1 MRKFR
6 LPKIQYLFILLCAL
20 LLSAFQPSQAQ
31 YYLVES
37 KRETAASVYQNADY
51 DYLSGVSTSAD
62 DLAPPESDGCVNGV
76 MSTFFNIAGTCII
89 LPLILLFL
97 LRGLIGNGVRN
108 ASLQSRHAA
117 ALYLDAPQQ
126 PLRWH
131 DPSRK
136 SLAETVGK

>member
-6 LPKIQYLFILLCAL
+6 LPKIQYLFVSLCAL
-20 LLSAFQPSQAQ
+20 LLSAFQSSQAQ

-37 KRETAASVYQNADY
+37 KHEASTAAYQHADY
-51 DYLSGVSTSAD
+51 GYLSGVSTYAD
-62 DLAPPESDGCVNGV
+62 DLAAPESDGCVNGV
-76 MSTFFNIAGTCII
+76 MSTFLNIAGVCIV

-97 LRGLIGNGVRN
+97 LRGLIGNGVKN
-108 ASLQSRHAA
+108 ATLQSRHAA
-117 ALYLDAPQQ
+117 ALYLEAPQQ

-136 SLAETVGK
+136 SLVETVGK